1 MASQPR
7 SSGYGCAPPNA
18 TCDELVYQCA
28 GTQKLGSESFRRT
41 AAVDDRSRN
50 PARAWTLQQIH
61 ARTQEVRLATQ
72 QTGSTK
78 GKSASQGQNKRRR
91 SKQERTSPASAA
103 TQERDDVYGLVSVL
117 YHALQGAENYAKY
130 AQDARRSGD
139 EDIIEFFE
147 ECQAEEVERA
157 DRAKELLAAR
167 LDVPETNGARNEED
181 DEGDEEE
188 S

>member
-1 MASQPR
+1 MRKVGSGSFGGTRAPDGPVPHRLAASGQ
-7 SSGYGCAPPNA
+7 
-18 TCDELVYQCA
+18 
-28 GTQKLGSESFRRT
+28 
-41 AAVDDRSRN
+41 
-50 PARAWTLQQIH
+50 AWTLQYVTL
-61 ARTQEVRLATQ
+61 ASGGPMATQ

-78 GKSASQGQNKRRR
+78 GKSVSQGQ
-91 SKQERTSPASAA
+91 SKQGRTSPASAA

-117 YHALQGAENYAKY
+117 YHALQGAENYAQY

-167 LDVPETNGARNEED
+167 LDIPETNGAGDEE
-181 DEGDEEE
+181 DEEE